1 MKSKSYNKIAFG
13 VILLLQIVCMIY
25 FGNAKQGYFVDEL
38 WSYGLAN
45 SYYHPHVYSDDAL
58 EERWVSG
65 EYFRDYLEVL
75 PDQRFRYGSVVY
87 KSDAG
92 LSSSAVLY
100 GITYNLITFSKYI

>member
-45 SYYHPHVYSDDAL
+45 SYYHPHVYS
-58 EERWVSG
+58 G
-65 EYFRDYLEVL
+65 
-75 PDQRFRYGSVVY
+75 
-87 KSDAG
+87 
-92 LSSSAVLY
+92 
-100 GITYNLITFSKYI
+100 